1 MDYNHLEH
9 VPYQNMNEI
18 QKIKKQANKHFYHLQ
33 YTTVLEKKFP
43 EGSFFHFFTGKHS
56 WIQCKLTKVFFLAI
70 LSVLFMS
77 WNGGQRVPSNGGFI
91 SAIES
96 VLERKKNIDYYK

>member
-1 MDYNHLEH
+1 MLQEVKHGLQSPGARTLPE
-9 VPYQNMNEI
+9 
-18 QKIKKQANKHFYHLQ
+18 KKQANKHFYHLQ

-43 EGSFFHFFTGKHS
+43 EGSFFHFSTGKHS

-77 WNGGQRVPSNGGFI
+77 
-91 SAIES
+91 
-96 VLERKKNIDYYK
+96 